1 MTTEYYQRQL
11 TALREGSLRL
21 DAPGETG
28 LTEYASTTVY
38 ELRAYVAALEAGYRT
53 VCEIV
58 DAYRANEQRRER
70 FRESSGGKK
79 LQKLMG
85 AKWSPDACLGY
96 AFLGMRAVGFDP
108 EQTIKVLEAMDEQME
123 KTGLES
129 AAEVHKT
136 LREACGIG
144 DFDDPDGGLNRWNN
158 L

>member
-79 LQKLMG
+79 LQKLIG

-96 AFLGMRAVGFDP
+96 AFLGMRAVGFNP
-108 EQTIKVLEAMDEQME
+108 EQTIQVLEAMDGQME
-123 KTGLES
+123 KIGLES
-129 AAEVHKT
+129 AAEVHKSLQGT
-136 LREACGIG
+136 CGTG
-144 DFDDPDGGLNRWNN
+144 DFEDPDGGLNRWNN